1 MQKETEVQYQQ
12 ITAHLN
18 ELTSQIETLDHRISL
33 EKEKLNDTVNN
44 LSSNESYVDI
54 SLKKK
59 TKKE

>member
-44 LSSNESYVDI
+44 LF
-54 SLKKK
+54 KQ
-59 TKKE
+59 